1 MRVTLELN
9 LSRAV
14 TLNAAQQLPCSPAS
28 CYAVLPHTHPPQV
41 EGLKGA
47 DHSPSV
53 LLLDEAHER
62 LSEMQQSMPS
72 KQTADIKQGLQQ
84 LGRDEDNLPNS
95 SDSQGQPDRIKY
107 S

>member
-1 MRVTLELN
+1 M
-9 LSRAV
+9 
-14 TLNAAQQLPCSPAS
+14 
-28 CYAVLPHTHPPQV
+28 

-53 LLLDEAHER
+53 LLLDEVHER
-62 LSEMQQSMPS
+62 LSEMQQSVPGE
-72 KQTADIKQGLQQ
+72 QAAFIKEGLQQ
-84 LGRDEDNLPNS
+84 LGRDEGNLPNP